1 MARAAT
7 PCAPEDR
14 ASSDPD
20 LGSVGRSAC
29 RTSMGSAIVNA
40 RNKRG
45 DVIRFE
51 AGGQAAYPAVSC
63 DATVGSLAVRETS
76 PSSSSKP
83 RLLDRVRE
91 ARRVGHYSRR
101 TEKAYFIIF
110 WPRRGAVGRR
120 TSEHGSCV
128 ASALTRFPA
137 EELPIASRY

>member
-29 RTSMGSAIVNA
+29 RTSMGSAVVNA

-76 PSSSSKP
+76 PSSSSNP
-83 RLLDRVRE
+83 RLLDRGRE
-91 ARRVGHYSRR
+91 GLRVGPYSRR
-101 TEKAYFIIF
+101 TEKAYFLIF
-110 WPRRGAVGRR
+110 LPPPRGV
-120 TSEHGSCV
+120 
-128 ASALTRFPA
+128 
-137 EELPIASRY
+137 